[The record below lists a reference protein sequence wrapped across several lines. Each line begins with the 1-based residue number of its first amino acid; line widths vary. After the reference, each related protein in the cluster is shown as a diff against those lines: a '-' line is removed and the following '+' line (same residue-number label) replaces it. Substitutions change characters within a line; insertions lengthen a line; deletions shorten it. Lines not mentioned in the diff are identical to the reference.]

1 MEDKSKKIYGND
13 IDRRAYRKAVNSK
26 ERFAKKYGDD
36 SRKNYP
42 VTVNKSLR
50 CPCR

>member
-13 IDRRAYRKAVNSK
+13 IDRKAYRKAVNSK
-26 ERFAKKYGDD
+26 KRFAKKYGDD

-42 VTVNKSLR
+42 VTVYR
-50 CPCR
+50 